1 MSHMSGLQVT
11 PDEPTIRDVAKQ
23 AGVSIATVSRA
34 LKNQPGLTEETRQ
47 QVLEAAATLG
57 YDLTKLRPVKARRIG
72 FFLHRQHYA
81 VTSNPF
87 YFPVL
92 HGVEEACRREGVAL
106 SYCSVSTEDNISDI
120 IRIQE
125 VDAIICAGY
134 FDADMLT
141 AFKRSGKQLI
151 LVDNNQPG
159 FLSVN
164 TDNVTGAY
172 QATQHLIAM
181 GRKRIA
187 FISGPNHFSIQQRQ
201 QGYMQ
206 ALTDAGRE
214 IDPALMVQ
222 RYPIDEQAGAY
233 PAMQQLLALKEPPD
247 AVFAYN
253 DETAIVAIQACLD
266 SGLSVPEDIAI
277 VGYDDIPNAAHGN
290 PSLTTVHV
298 DKEVLGREAVKLIL
312 HPKRKE
318 DSVLVPVRLIIRQ
331 STKSKLNRRR

>member
-1 MSHMSGLQVT
+1 MSGLPVSN
-11 PDEPTIRDVAKQ
+11 DEPTIRDVARQ

-34 LKNQPGLTEETRQ
+34 LKNQPGLTEDTRR
-47 QVLEAAATLG
+47 QVLEAAAALG
-57 YDLTKLRPVKARRIG
+57 YDLAKLRPVKARRIG
-72 FFLHRQHYA
+72 FFMQRQNHA
-81 VTSNPF
+81 LTSNPF

-92 HGVEEACRREGVAL
+92 HGVEDACRKEGVAL
-106 SYCSVSTEDNISDI
+106 SYCQVAPEDNIPEI

-125 VDAIICAGY
+125 VDALICVGH
-134 FDADMLT
+134 FDPEMLT
-141 AFKRSGKQLI
+141 AFKRSGKPVI
-151 LVDNNQPG
+151 LVDNHQPG
-159 FLSVN
+159 YLCVN
-164 TDNVTGAY
+164 TDNLTGAY

-187 FISGPNHFSIQQRQ
+187 FITGPHHFSIHQRQ

-206 ALTDAGRE
+206 ALQDAGRE

-233 PAMQQLLALKEPPD
+233 PAMQQLLALKDPPD

-266 SGLSVPEDIAI
+266 AGLSVPEDIAI
-277 VGYDDIPNAAHGN
+277 AGYDDIPNGAHGN

-312 HPKRKE
+312 HPKRK
-318 DSVLVPVRLIIRQ
+318 DDQVLVPVRLIIRQ
-331 STKSKLNRRR
+331 STKSRASRRR

>member
-1 MSHMSGLQVT
+1 MSGLPVSHE
-11 PDEPTIRDVAKQ
+11 EPTIRDVAKQ

-34 LKNQPGLTEETRQ
+34 LKNQPGLTEDTRR
-47 QVLEAAATLG
+47 QVLEAAAVLG

-72 FFLHRQHYA
+72 FFIGRANHAL
-81 VTSNPF
+81 TSNPF

-92 HGVEEACRREGVAL
+92 HGVEDACRKEGVAL
-106 SYCSVSTEDNISDI
+106 SYCQVAPEDNLPEV

-125 VDAIICAGY
+125 VDALICAGH
-134 FDADMLT
+134 FDAEMLS
-141 AFKRSGKQLI
+141 AFKRSGKPVI
-151 LVDNNQPG
+151 LVDNHQPG
-159 FLSVN
+159 YLSVN
-164 TDNVTGAY
+164 TDNLTGAY

-187 FISGPNHFSIQQRQ
+187 FISGPGHFSIHQRQ
-201 QGYMQ
+201 QGYLQ
-206 ALTDAGRE
+206 ALQDAGRE
-214 IDPALMVQ
+214 VDPALMVQ

-253 DETAIVAIQACLD
+253 DETAIVAIQACVD
-266 SGLSVPEDIAI
+266 AGLQVPDDIAI

-290 PSLTTVHV
+290 PTLTTVHV

-312 HPKRKE
+312 HPKRK
-318 DSVLVPVRLIIRQ
+318 DDQVLVPVRLIIRQ
-331 STKSKLNRRR
+331 STKSRIHRRR